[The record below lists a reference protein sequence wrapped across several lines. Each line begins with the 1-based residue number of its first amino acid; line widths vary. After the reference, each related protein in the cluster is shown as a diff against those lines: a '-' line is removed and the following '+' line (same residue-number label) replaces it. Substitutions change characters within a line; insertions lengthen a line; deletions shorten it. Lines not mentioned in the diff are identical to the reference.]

1 MTWKKIGF
9 YVVFALA
16 VTVGVVLFSAPAYA
30 TESKET
36 ETYSWYTNLKDGVT
50 EPVDANSVTW
60 PQTLAGLGVVQPK
73 CGEVIQVDTYKGTR
87 AEIDAV
93 VGDGILSGL
102 PPEDSGILV
111 PGSWYFLV
119 GEACPEPV
127 VKEHEESIC
136 TDIDQY
142 ETRTWTTVDGVTT
155 EAAPSTRTLE
165 RTEAIELGCYTPPVL
180 NCDEYQVPG
189 WLNQFGDATSC
200 VSNNPC
206 PEVNAGEPC
215 PSDVVPPVVTQEPAA
230 ELAETGVTE
239 TTLWA
244 LGIVSA
250 VLVLFG
256 TALLTGRRTV

>member
-9 YVVFALA
+9 YVVFALV

-30 TESKET
+30 TPNE
-36 ETYSWYTNLKDGVT
+36 GVCAGLDSGKIDT
-50 EPVDANSVTW
+50 TGD
-60 PQTLAGLGVVQPK
+60 PQTVTVTAPAGKVIVEYCVKAGSIKQGNGPEYVVVDPGV
-73 CGEVIQVDTYKGTR
+73 GT
-87 AEIDAV
+87 ITFGHSTGKAV
-93 VGDGILSGL
+93 SH
-102 PPEDSGILV
+102 
-111 PGSWYFLV
+111 Y
-119 GEACPEPV
+119 AMRYANATTPV
-127 VKEHEESIC
+127 SDC
-136 TDIDQY
+136 TD
-142 ETRTWTTVDGVTT
+142 
-155 EAAPSTRTLE
+155 TLGRE
-165 RTEAIELGCYTPPVL
+165 EAIELGCYTPPVL
-180 NCDEYQVPG
+180 DCDEYQVPG
-189 WLNQFGDATSC
+189 WLNEFEDATSC